1 MTEKC
6 VLIIDDET
14 DIREII
20 KISLQITKG
29 WKVILASSG
38 RQGLSLAQTHQ
49 PDVILLDVT
58 MPGMSGL
65 DTLSQLVQHPLTQT
79 IPVILLTAKIQ
90 VSNPNFYIETG
101 AKAVLTKPF
110 DPSLLGDHVERVI
123 R

>member
-1 MTEKC
+1 MMTEKC

-79 IPVILLTAKIQ
+79 I
-90 VSNPNFYIETG
+90 
-101 AKAVLTKPF
+101 
-110 DPSLLGDHVERVI
+110 
-123 R
+123 